1 MRLELVVS
9 SEEKHILDQ
18 FKAWGWLEIP
28 QDADVTLK
36 PDGEVVV
43 TVVDTAKAKGP
54 EFSEISKQAFQD
66 AADLREEKDRAVS

>member
-28 QDADVTLK
+28 QDADVTVK
-36 PDGEVVV
+36 PDGE
-43 TVVDTAKAKGP
+43 VVDTAKAKGP
-54 EFSEISKQAFQD
+54 GFSEISSRLFRM
-66 AADLREEKDRAVS
+66 LRT